1 MRLEGNRQLAASPSA
16 VWAAINDPEVLR
28 CSLPGCER
36 LERLA
41 DDRLAATVTA
51 RIGPMAVTLDGTL
64 RLAQLDPPHGCRIE
78 GEGTSPSAGFAR
90 GVATLRLAPAG
101 DGTRLDYTVD
111 ASVGGKLAQLG
122 ARLIEVAAKK
132 TADDF
137 FTRLTAELETP
148 TSVEPAPEA
157 APTIA
162 APTRRRALPAL
173 VWVPAII
180 ALVIAMLL
188 VVSSL

>member
-1 MRLEGNRQLAASPSA
+1 MRLEGHRQLAASPAA

-28 CSLPGCER
+28 RSLPGCER

-51 RIGPMAVTLDGTL
+51 RIGPMAVTLAGTL
-64 RLAQLDPPHGCRIE
+64 RLDQPDPPHGCRIE
-78 GEGTSPSAGFAR
+78 GEGTSPTAGFAR
-90 GVATLRLAPAG
+90 GVATIRLAPDG

-122 ARLIEVAAKK
+122 SRLIDAAAKK
-132 TADDF
+132 TAADF
-137 FTRLTAELETP
+137 FTRLTAHLQTA
-148 TSVEPAPEA
+148 SAMEPAPETA
-157 APTIA
+157 AAA

-188 VVSSL
+188 AVSSL